1 MENQFQLLQ
10 APRGTLLSFEKMYLL
25 TKKNIINILINQLK
39 EKYNI

>member
-10 APRGTLLSFEKMYLL
+10 APRKNLLSFEKMYLL
-25 TKKNIINILINQLK
+25 VKQEIIDILINQLK